1 MKLFKKKEE
10 HPELDIKWVLNDVL
24 ELCRRELGNDYH
36 MCIELY
42 DYTIPEWTLY
52 KRYDDPDKYFSPEN
66 KAILSSKKG
75 NTIEELVKFTLCVK
89 NGRENND

>member
-10 HPELDIKWVLNDVL
+10 HCELELKWVLNDVL
-24 ELCRRELGNDYH
+24 ELCRRELGKDYH

-42 DYTIPEWTLY
+42 DYTMPEWTLY
-52 KRYDDPDKYFSPEN
+52 IKYEDPDMYFSPEN

-75 NTIEELVKFTLCVK
+75 NTIEELVKFTLAVK
-89 NGRENND
+89 NVRENND